1 MKYATSLIA
10 IFFFFSSAVFA
21 QELIE
26 RRISPSGQIFDI
38 ERKGTTLYVG
48 GLIDMAGYLTGGLTY
63 LPQADTMPDLV
74 FPWVDGNIYCIIP
87 DGQGGWFVG
96 GDFDRIGIVI
106 RNNIARILPD
116 FTVDPN
122 FTLTVNNKVNTLA
135 LQNNILYIGGNFTN
149 IGGTG
154 RNYLGAYDLSSN
166 TVTSFNP
173 GPNLFVNDMLVH
185 GDDLFITGFF
195 STVGGST
202 YRALASID
210 LTTGLPQAFPE
221 AGIGQGNTLF
231 LHNDILY
238 VGGNFVGFVKAF
250 DVNTGTEAGWSP
262 GLSGVF
268 GVRVNDI
275 IVEDTIVYLAGSF
288 TKAMGQDRVNL
299 AAVSLNGNLM
309 DTPYELNAEAFSLVS
324 HSGDIYVGGDFT
336 TVNDL
341 DLPFITRLNS
351 GGDPDPDWNLGTDW
365 AITAMLSNGDDLIV
379 GGEFEMLHQKVR
391 DNAFA
396 LDLESGEILDWAPE
410 SNFLTVMDIELDAQ
424 RDVVYLAGWDS
435 QTLQNIKGF
444 DGTDGSPIPG
454 WNPAFDDFVYSIDQD
469 PVSGILYAGGNF
481 STAAGQPRNK
491 IAAFAAD
498 GSLLPFTLEPD
509 AEVQLVVASNEHSTL
524 YFSGDFEMVGDS
536 VRNKLA
542 AADFNGN
549 ILSWDPQL
557 SYDVP
562 MSVAVT
568 SIIPDENRIF
578 LGGFFKSIKGVERLR
593 MGAVDPVT
601 AAVLPWNPRVTTP
614 SPANG
619 TVNKM
624 IEFRDGILIAGDN
637 ILEIENQP
645 FNGITLVG
653 KDSGLPLFQTPYFG
667 FGPGNIQII
676 LAMAAYDS
684 VVYVGGAFEVLED
697 LYHPHFSGIIFPEQS
712 TVNSP
717 SWYASENYDNDLFVY
732 PNPFVDRLSIH
743 SEWLSKAGMI
753 RIHDLQGRVVYS
765 EPAGQFGETSE
776 LDLGYVLPG
785 VYIIEVHSEGR
796 VLRKKV
802 VKK

>member
-1 MKYATSLIA
+1 MKYTTGLLS
-10 IFFFFSSAVFA
+10 IFFFFCASVYA

-74 FPWVDGNIYCIIP
+74 FPWVDGSIHTIIP
-87 DGQGGWFVG
+87 DGEGGWFVG

-122 FTLTVNNKVNTLA
+122 FTLEVNNKVTSLA
-135 LQNNILYIGGNFTN
+135 LHSNILYIGGNFTN
-149 IGGTG
+149 IGGVG
-154 RNYLGAYDLSSN
+154 RNYLGSYDLSSN

-173 GPNLFVNDMLVH
+173 GPNLFVNDLIIH
-185 GDDLFITGFF
+185 GDDLYITGFF

-210 LTTGLPQAFPE
+210 LTSGLPQTFPE

-231 LHNDILY
+231 IHNDILY
-238 VGGNFVGFVKAF
+238 VGGNFAGYVKAI
-250 DVNTGTEAGWSP
+250 DLNTETETGWSP
-262 GLSGVF
+262 GLSGLF

-309 DTPYELNAEAFSLVS
+309 DTPYDLDAEAFSLVS
-324 HSGDIYVGGDFT
+324 HNGDVYVGGDFT
-336 TVNDL
+336 TVNGL
-341 DLPFITRLNS
+341 DLPFIAKLNS
-351 GGDPDPDWNLGTDW
+351 GGDPDPNWNLGTDW
-365 AITAMLSNGDDLIV
+365 AITAMLSNGNDLIV
-379 GGEFEMLHQKVR
+379 GGEFEMLHHKVR
-391 DNAFA
+391 DNVFA
-396 LDLESGEILDWAPE
+396 LDLLSGEILDWAPE

-424 RDVVYLAGWDS
+424 KDVVYLVGWDS

-444 DGTDGSPIPG
+444 NGTDGTPVPG
-454 WNPAFDDFVYSIDQD
+454 WNPVFDDFVYSIDQD
-469 PVSGILYAGGNF
+469 PVTGILYAGGNF

-491 IAAFAAD
+491 IAAFDTD
-498 GSLLPFTLEPD
+498 GSLLPFSLEPD
-509 AEVQLVVASNEHSTL
+509 SEVRLVVASNEHNTL
-524 YFSGDFEMVGDS
+524 YFAGDFEMVGDS
-536 VRNKLA
+536 VRNKVA
-542 AADFNGN
+542 ATDFNGN

-562 MSVAVT
+562 MSVAVNG
-568 SIIPDENRIF
+568 IIPDGNRIF
-578 LGGFFKSIKGVERLR
+578 LGGFFATIKGEERLR

-601 AAVLPWNPRVTTP
+601 AEVLDWNPVVTTP

-624 IEFRDGILIAGDN
+624 IEFRDGILLAGDN

-653 KDSGLPLFQTPYFG
+653 KDNGLPLFQTPYFG

-712 TVNSP
+712 TVNTNAWP
-717 SWYASENYDNDLFVY
+717 VTENFSVDLRVY
-732 PNPFVDRLSIH
+732 PNPFADQITLQ
-743 SEWLSKAGMI
+743 SEWITGAETI
-753 RIHDLQGRVVYS
+753 EIHDMQGRRIYTAS
-765 EPAGQFGETSE
+765 TDSSAGAMK
-776 LDLGYVLPG
+776 LDLGNLVPG
-785 VYIIEVHSEGR
+785 IYIIELHSKGKS
-796 VLRKKV
+796 LRARA
-802 VKK
+802 VKY